1 VEEVQVPVA
10 DQDLVLVPAGQRE
23 DSVWLEVVI
32 VLVIGLE
39 MVH

>member
-1 VEEVQVPVA
+1 VEEVKVHVA
-10 DQDLVLVPAGQRE
+10 DQDLVMVPANQRE
-23 DSVWLEVVI
+23 DGVWLEVVI